1 MKQYKELRDGFKKF
15 INENV
20 VVSLNPIKEAK
31 PVVKNSVGIVQ
42 VKPEHLEMLEQYA
55 ISLRKKEDMILKYGE
70 VLNEFVE
77 LVKAKDGILDKQRKA
92 VNAIYKEYNMTKGM
106 AYELSEYLLEMTKK
120 PADMPGKL
128 SPSAF
133 NDILT
138 WLEELETEQDRVYVY
153 IKDFRAKVNA
163 IKKKN
168 TGDDFVQGGG
178 YNVIPK
184 TVGESVVTEGM
195 FSDMWSSIK
204 GLVAGL
210 FKSFKSYRTKLEQIK
225 KAIS

>member
-1 MKQYKELRDGFKKF
+1 MKQYKELRDGFKNF

-42 VKPEHLEMLEQYA
+42 VKPEHLEMLEAYA
-55 ISLRKKEDMILKYGE
+55 ISLRKKEDMIAKYGD

-106 AYELSEYLLEMTKK
+106 AYELTESLLEMTKK
-120 PADMPGKL
+120 PSDMPGKL

-153 IKDFRAKVNA
+153 IKDFRAKVNSV
-163 IKKKN
+163 KTKN
-168 TGDDFVQGGG
+168 TGADFVQGGG

-195 FSDMWSSIK
+195 FSDMWSSIQ
-204 GLVAGL
+204 GLFVRL
-210 FKSFKSYRTKLEQIK
+210 FKSFKSYRAKLEQIK